1 MTEPTNTIQNHRKK
15 KKHDKIVFFYIND
28 FVYFSQTCCM
38 FLDGSL
44 PCLTKLNLSLQIAD
58 PIIHVLYD
66 LLHSTAVAL
75 INSFRKEKLSKQN
88 KLEIVENPG
97 NYLDVENVVLPIM
110 SKQQL
115 RRVFEE
121 GDISLVQK
129 RKFLKACL
137 GFYKAAFIYVM
148 FDEFLKHAGVL
159 NILDQKRSFNS
170 VMYLVDALKSYVS
183 VAPAQLT
190 DMEEESTIL
199 QSMDIS
205 DFSKEAVNEATIRID
220 DDRNSKVYRI
230 GMLWYHL
237 FNMKM
242 PGLQTSKF
250 KIMFSL
256 AQVIL
261 SIVHSNA
268 EEETLFSRVRK
279 NLTAQRESLALDDT
293 LSSIMTFQLNR
304 DQGETCVISRI

>member
-1 MTEPTNTIQNHRKK
+1 M
-15 KKHDKIVFFYIND
+15 
-28 FVYFSQTCCM
+28 
-38 FLDGSL
+38 
-44 PCLTKLNLSLQIAD
+44 PCLTKLNLSLEIAD

-115 RRVFEE
+115 RRIFEE

-190 DMEEESTIL
+190 DMEEEFTSL

-205 DFSKEAVNEATIRID
+205 DFPKEAVNEATIRID

-279 NLTAQRESLALDDT
+279 NLTAQRASLALDDT
-293 LSSIMTFQLNR
+293 LSSIMTF
-304 DQGETCVISRI
+304 